1 MEQLVLMVVRDTLL
15 VVVEE
20 VKLPQVMVD
29 LVEVVDLKVMLALT
43 TLAVVE
49 DLVMMDQ
56 MVVLVVA
63 VSLLFVT
70 QSKYLKKSYGTTSF
84 TRKFNL
90 SI

>member
-1 MEQLVLMVVRDTLL
+1 MEHLVLMVVRDTLL

-29 LVEVVDLKVMLALT
+29 LAEVVDLKVMVALL
-43 TLAVVE
+43 TLAVEE

-56 MVVLVVA
+56 LVVLVVA

-70 QSKYLKKSYGTTSF
+70 
-84 TRKFNL
+84 
-90 SI
+90 

>member
-1 MEQLVLMVVRDTLL
+1 MEHLVLMVVRDTLL

-29 LVEVVDLKVMLALT
+29 LAEVVDLKVMVALL
-43 TLAVVE
+43 TLAVEE

-70 QSKYLKKSYGTTSF
+70 
-84 TRKFNL
+84 
-90 SI
+90 

>member
-29 LVEVVDLKVMLALT
+29 LVEVVDLKVVLALL

-49 DLVMMDQ
+49 DLATMDQ
-56 MVVLVVA
+56 AVVLVV
-63 VSLLFVT
+63 VVLL
-70 QSKYLKKSYGTTSF
+70 
-84 TRKFNL
+84 L
-90 SI
+90 SDIK

>member
-1 MEQLVLMVVRDTLL
+1 MVVRDTLL

-29 LVEVVDLKVMLALT
+29 LAEVVDLKVVLAVL
-43 TLAVVE
+43 TLAVEE

-56 MVVLVVA
+56 LVVLVVA

-70 QSKYLKKSYGTTSF
+70 
-84 TRKFNL
+84 
-90 SI
+90 

>member
-29 LVEVVDLKVMLALT
+29 LVEVVDLKVVLALL

-49 DLVMMDQ
+49 DLATMDQ
-56 MVVLVVA
+56 AVVLVV
-63 VSLLFVT
+63 VVLLLSDIK
-70 QSKYLKKSYGTTSF
+70 SKYLKKS
-84 TRKFNL
+84 
-90 SI
+90 

>member
-1 MEQLVLMVVRDTLL
+1 MEHLVLMVVRDTLL

-29 LVEVVDLKVMLALT
+29 LAEVVDLKVVLAVL
-43 TLAVVE
+43 TLAVEE

-56 MVVLVVA
+56 LVVLVVA

-70 QSKYLKKSYGTTSF
+70 
-84 TRKFNL
+84 
-90 SI
+90 

>member
-1 MEQLVLMVVRDTLL
+1 MEHLVLMVVRDTLL

-29 LVEVVDLKVMLALT
+29 LAEVVDLKVMVALL
-43 TLAVVE
+43 TLAVEE

-56 MVVLVVA
+56 LEVLVVA

-70 QSKYLKKSYGTTSF
+70 
-84 TRKFNL
+84 
-90 SI
+90 

>member
-29 LVEVVDLKVMLALT
+29 LVEVVDLKVVVALL
-43 TLAVVE
+43 TLAVEE

-56 MVVLVVA
+56 MVVLVVV
-63 VSLLFVT
+63 VSSLFVT
-70 QSKYLKKSYGTTSF
+70 
-84 TRKFNL
+84 
-90 SI
+90 